1 MANSDLTKNKS
12 IALTKETHARL
23 MQMIGYLQSEQKQNV
38 KADTAVNVLLDNW
51 EATRERTEVNKP
63 GVLEQ
68 IFQKTEQ

>member
-1 MANSDLTKNKS
+1 
-12 IALTKETHARL
+12 
-23 MQMIGYLQSEQKQNV
+23 LQSEQKQNV